1 MTTAIW
7 ALLASV
13 VGGIIGAGV
22 KFTFE
27 DLLRP
32 KVGWRRDSQHIVS
45 RFTTP
50 LLRSAETLERR
61 INNLVR
67 NEDARWYQTDEYYRL
82 STLYAFGEYFGW
94 MRAIERRF
102 GFIPVEAM
110 RHGRVFTTRLY
121 GIVRALSSFAYFRG
135 YQAAEVEASAV
146 PRLMLTAIGEA
157 MTATDHESVMEFTEF
172 VTRYVNDP
180 QFARWF
186 AELDQ
191 FLRRTHPDDPLTWGS
206 SSRRLNCRTACVA
219 RLPRSEGA
227 RCHPPSS
234 RQSGSTRHPWTVC
247 PVGKGPCGMGSNS
260 GCLRSDH
267 GHGCHITLG
276 GAQWALTRVSDGAA
290 DPCCTVLQG
299 RLSPVSG
306 PLESAGG
313 AGGLTQ
319 FRSGQTVST

>member
-1 MTTAIW
+1 MSTAIW

-32 KVGWRRDSQHIVS
+32 KLSWRRDTQHIVS

-50 LLRSAETLERR
+50 LLRSAEALERR

-67 NEDARWYQTDEYYRL
+67 NEDARWFETDEYYRL

-94 MRAIERRF
+94 MRVIERRF
-102 GFIPVEAM
+102 GFVPVEAM
-110 RHGRVFTTRLY
+110 RRGRAFTTRLY

-135 YQAAEVEASAV
+135 CQPADVGASTV

-157 MTATDHESVMEFTEF
+157 MTAVDHESVIEFTEF

-186 AELDQ
+186 ADLNQ
-191 FLRRTHPDDPLTWGS
+191 FLRRAHPDDPLTWDRVLVAGAQLRALLGFLDPRGRVVPGRPLANLDQLLTPGLQAQLAKDLAAWVPAQGRPES
-206 SSRRLNCRTACVA
+206 TAA
-219 RLPRSEGA
+219 MGAIPRSEAPG
-227 RCHPPSS
+227 
-234 RQSGSTRHPWTVC
+234 
-247 PVGKGPCGMGSNS
+247 
-260 GCLRSDH
+260 
-267 GHGCHITLG
+267 
-276 GAQWALTRVSDGAA
+276 
-290 DPCCTVLQG
+290 
-299 RLSPVSG
+299 
-306 PLESAGG
+306 EY
-313 AGGLTQ
+313 
-319 FRSGQTVST
+319 

>member
-1 MTTAIW
+1 VTTAIW

-67 NEDARWYQTDEYYRL
+67 NEDARWFETDEYYRL

-157 MTATDHESVMEFTEF
+157 MTATDHESVIEFTEF

-186 AELDQ
+186 ADLDQ
-191 FLRRTHPDDPLTWGS
+191 FLRRTHPDDLLTWDRVLVAGAELRALLGFLDPKGRVVT
-206 SSRRLNCRTACVA
+206 RRPLANLDQLATPGLHVQLAKDLAAWVPAPDVSEATTTTAA
-219 RLPRSEGA
+219 TSRSEA
-227 RCHPPSS
+227 PS
-234 RQSGSTRHPWTVC
+234 
-247 PVGKGPCGMGSNS
+247 
-260 GCLRSDH
+260 
-267 GHGCHITLG
+267 
-276 GAQWALTRVSDGAA
+276 
-290 DPCCTVLQG
+290 
-299 RLSPVSG
+299 
-306 PLESAGG
+306 
-313 AGGLTQ
+313 
-319 FRSGQTVST
+319 